1 MTIASDGSLRV
12 EDLRVDVSTDDGW
25 STVLDDVSFA
35 IRPGE
40 VLGLAGESG
49 CGKSTTAYALLGYA
63 RPGSRFGSGRVLF
76 DGVDLLTLRSSSL
89 RRIRGSRIALV
100 PQNPATSLTP
110 SIRIEDQIAET
121 LIAHRPLS
129 HRAAI
134 ARSRELLGEV
144 GLPDPTGTGRRYP
157 HELSGGQQQRVVI
170 AMAVACQ
177 PTFLVLDEPTTALD
191 VTTQAHVLAL
201 LQRLQKEH
209 GMGMLYVS
217 HNLGVLAQMC
227 DRIGVMYAGRLVEVA
242 TTRELLHAPRHPY
255 TRGLIAA
262 VPSLEAPARGGVR
275 LRGLLKRDEIP
286 PGCPFAPRC
295 DFARPR
301 CFSDEQSLDDPGDG
315 HPVAC
320 WRWREVIVE
329 AADLAATPP
338 SEGNATL
345 SRPPALAG
353 L

>member
-1 MTIASDGSLRV
+1 MTAPHAEGLQV
-12 EDLRVDVSTDDGW
+12 EDLRVDVSVGDGW
-25 STVLDDVSFA
+25 SPVLDDVSFA

-63 RPGSRFGSGRVLF
+63 RPGSRIGAGRVLF
-76 DGVDLLTLRSSSL
+76 DGEDLLKLRSSAL
-89 RRIRGSRIALV
+89 RRVRGARIALV

-110 SIRIEDQIAET
+110 SIRIGNQIAET
-121 LIAHRPLS
+121 LVAHGTAR
-129 HRAAI
+129 RTAI
-134 ARSRELLGEV
+134 SRSRDLLADV
-144 GLPDPTGTGRRYP
+144 GLPSPDTIGRRYP

-170 AMAVACQ
+170 AMAVACR
-177 PTFLVLDEPTTALD
+177 PPFLVLDEPTTALD

-227 DRIGVMYAGRLVEVA
+227 DRIGVMYAGRIVEVA
-242 TTRELLHAPRHPY
+242 PTADLLHNPRHPY

-262 VPSLEAPARGGVR
+262 VPSLDTPVTGGFR
-275 LRGLLKRDEIP
+275 LRGLLKRDELP
-286 PGCPFAPRC
+286 PGCRFAPRC
-295 DFARPR
+295 DFARER
-301 CFSDEQSLDDPGDG
+301 CFVDPQSLDDPGDG

-320 WRWREVIVE
+320 WRWRDVAVE
-329 AADLAATPP
+329 AAAMAAGSTPV
-338 SEGNATL
+338 GAIVDDGATT
-345 SRPPALAG
+345 PA
-353 L
+353 

>member
-1 MTIASDGSLRV
+1 
-12 EDLRVDVSTDDGW
+12 VDVVTDDGW

-63 RPGSRFGSGRVLF
+63 RPGSRIGSGRVVF
-76 DGVDLLTLRSSSL
+76 DGVDLLALRASAL
-89 RRIRGSRIALV
+89 RRIRGARIALV
-100 PQNPATSLTP
+100 PQNPASSLTP

-121 LIAHRPLS
+121 LIAHGRLS
-129 HRAAI
+129 NRAAI
-134 ARSRELLGEV
+134 TRSRELLDEV
-144 GLPDPTGTGRRYP
+144 GLPDPNAIGRRYP

-177 PTFLVLDEPTTALD
+177 PPFLVLDEPTTALD
-191 VTTQAHVLAL
+191 VTTQAHVLRL
-201 LQRLQKEH
+201 LQRLQKDH

-227 DRIGVMYAGRLVEVA
+227 DRIGVMYAGKLVEVA
-242 TTRELLHAPRHPY
+242 PTAQLLGDPRHPY

-262 VPSLEAPARGGVR
+262 VPSLDTPARGGVR
-275 LRGLLKRDEIP
+275 LRGLLKRDELP

-295 DFARPR
+295 DFARPN
-301 CFSDEQSLDDPGDG
+301 CFTDPQSLDDPGDG

-320 WRWREVIVE
+320 WRWRDVAVE
-329 AADLAATPP
+329 AAAMAGREVVVADRAPDPP
-338 SEGNATL
+338 VAVA
-345 SRPPALAG
+345 R
-353 L
+353 

>member
-1 MTIASDGSLRV
+1 VTVAADGALRV
-12 EDLRVDVSTDDGW
+12 EGLRVDVSTDDGW
-25 STVLDDVSFA
+25 STVLDDISFE

-63 RPGSRFGSGRVLF
+63 RPGSRIGSGRVLF
-76 DGVDLLTLRSSSL
+76 DGVDLLTLRPSSL
-89 RRIRGSRIALV
+89 RRIRGSRVALV

-110 SIRIEDQIAET
+110 SIRIENQIAET
-121 LIAHRPLS
+121 LIAHRATS
-129 HRAAI
+129 TRSAI
-134 ARSRELLGEV
+134 GRSRELLAEV
-144 GLPDPTGTGRRYP
+144 GLPDPARIGRRYP

-177 PTFLVLDEPTTALD
+177 PPFLVLDEPTTALD

-242 TTRELLHAPRHPY
+242 STRELLHAPRHPY

-275 LRGLLKRDEIP
+275 LRGLLKRDELP

-295 DFARPR
+295 DFARPA
-301 CFSDEQSLDDPGDG
+301 CFTDEQTLGDPEED
-315 HPVAC
+315 HRVAC
-320 WRWREVIVE
+320 WRWPDVAVE
-329 AADLAATPP
+329 AAGLSARAASSPGGAA
-338 SEGNATL
+338 SDSVAV
-345 SRPPALAG
+345 AG
-353 L
+353 